1 VPDLKV
7 LGWAVFGA
15 AAPGL
20 LTGCT
25 GAGASAK
32 STETGP
38 AARPD
43 SGLECGTSEA
53 DALTVVTFNTGT
65 TESMGAVGGT
75 EDGYGPD
82 ESSVS
87 DAHYGD
93 GLAWLPAVEAARQ
106 FFAEVQPDVVGL
118 QEIFWSGDCAD
129 IPEEARSG
137 FYCEGWEDGDPTVAQ
152 AILGEDYQLA
162 CHPGKPDK
170 CLAVHA
176 RVGRITGCE
185 ESFCLEGLTGAT
197 VEGCGSGARVGRAE
211 VERPDGT
218 VLVVVNVHGS
228 SGLSPEDQACRV
240 AQVEQV
246 FVDVGGQGPAAAGED
261 VLIVGDL
268 NTDPGRSTTDA
279 SADRWNDFVGPGHD
293 FDWIS
298 AVGEDA
304 PRSYQG
310 IADIDHVAANAR
322 TGDCW
327 IAGIDTAEVYG
338 VAYFDHRPVVCTAQR
353 P

>member
-1 VPDLKV
+1 MPHLKAVCISVFAV
-7 LGWAVFGA
+7 LL
-15 AAPGL
+15 P
-20 LTGCT
+20 GCT
-25 GAGASAK
+25 GPGSKSGEAPGSAD
-32 STETGP
+32 SGP
-38 AARPD
+38 AAD
-43 SGLECGTSEA
+43 SGQDLG

-65 TESMGAVGGT
+65 TESMGAVDGS

-82 ESSVS
+82 QSALS
-87 DAHYGD
+87 DEHYGD
-93 GLAWLPAVEAARQ
+93 GLAWLPAVAAARD
-106 FFAEVQPDVVGL
+106 FFATVQPDVVGL
-118 QEIFWSGDCAD
+118 QEIFWSGDCAG
-129 IPEEARSG
+129 IPEEARAG
-137 FYCEGWEDGDPTVAQ
+137 FVCETWEEGDPTVAQ
-152 AILGEDYQLA
+152 TILGDDYQVA

-176 RVGRITGCE
+176 RVGRIAGCDAN
-185 ESFCLEGLTGAT
+185 FCLDGLTGAT
-197 VEGCGSGARVGRAE
+197 VEGCGSGARVGRGE

-218 VLVVVNVHGS
+218 VLTVVNVHGS

-246 FVDVGGQGPAAAGED
+246 FVDLGGQGPAAAGAD

-279 SADRWNDFVGPGHD
+279 SAARWNDFVGPDHD

-298 AVGEDA
+298 TVGEHA

-327 IAGIDTAEVYG
+327 IAGIDTDAVYA